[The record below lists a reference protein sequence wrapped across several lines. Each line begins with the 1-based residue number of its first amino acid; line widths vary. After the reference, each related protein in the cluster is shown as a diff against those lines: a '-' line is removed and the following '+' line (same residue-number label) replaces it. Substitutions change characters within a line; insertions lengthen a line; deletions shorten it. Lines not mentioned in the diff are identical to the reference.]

1 VYRYNKKGVG
11 GIISV
16 EYDRKERGVE
26 FLLQKYETK
35 QPGEINGKTDK
46 KMKIWRLKQKIRYA
60 DTVMDRLNM
69 KGIQREQVYHL
80 LKDVPDLKALCR
92 KCADEKIIAVISFYV
107 KFCTTPKVALS
118 DYNKYT
124 VCREHDMSLEMYSRV
139 VTNLAKHFQS
149 HMPLS
154 AVRYV

>member
-1 VYRYNKKGVG
+1 
-11 GIISV
+11 
-16 EYDRKERGVE
+16 
-26 FLLQKYETK
+26 
-35 QPGEINGKTDK
+35 
-46 KMKIWRLKQKIRYA
+46 
-60 DTVMDRLNM
+60 M

-92 KCADEKIIAVISFYV
+92 MCADEKIIAVISFYV

-124 VCREHDMSLEMYSRV
+124 VCREHDMSLEMYSIV